1 MQPAAIDQPL
11 GAEHFQCIHPQR
23 PAGGGDVQVFGPYAG
38 DGAGFGVGRVLQQIH
53 GWRAN
58 EAGHKGTGGPRVDLF
73 GGAKLFHHASV
84 HHDHALRQRHGLHLV
99 VGDKQRRDAQL
110 AMEFLNFQPGVSA
123 QLGVQIRQRF
133 IKQKYLWLSHD
144 SAAHGYALALAA

>member
-1 MQPAAIDQPL
+1 M
-11 GAEHFQCIHPQR
+11 R
-23 PAGGGDVQVFGPYAG
+23 
-38 DGAGFGVGRVLQQIH
+38 
-53 GWRAN
+53 
-58 EAGHKGTGGPRVDLF
+58 
-73 GGAKLFHHASV
+73 GAKLLHDTAV

-133 IKQKYLWLSHD
+133 IKQKHLGLAHD
-144 SAAHGYALALAA
+144 GAAHGYTLALAA